1 MWDVRGEAGSSN
13 RLQGVFEDMRRP
25 IVLLVAMVRVNVD
38 IIFASIWTYY
48 IYIIILIEIFQI
60 VYFK

>member
-1 MWDVRGEAGSSN
+1 MWDVRGETGSSN
-13 RLQGVFEDMRRP
+13 RLQGVFEDMRRS
-25 IVLLVAMVRVNVD
+25 IVLMVAMVRVNVD
-38 IIFASIWTYY
+38 IIFANIWTYY